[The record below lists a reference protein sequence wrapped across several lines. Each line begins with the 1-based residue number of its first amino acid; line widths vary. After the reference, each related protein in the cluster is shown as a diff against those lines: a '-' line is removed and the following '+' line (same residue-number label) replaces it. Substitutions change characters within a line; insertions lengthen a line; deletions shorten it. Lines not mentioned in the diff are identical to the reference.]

1 MFYFIYKSQNNSHFT
16 SYDIFH
22 CSHWSKG
29 DQISSECG
37 LSVEVK
43 TGKNYDIDYYCIEV
57 KELINEVRVAIQHV
71 DVRIVDDHVDEFNYP
86 LNERNRYDDS
96 VVPKNVQLC

>member
-1 MFYFIYKSQNNSHFT
+1 MFYFIFKAQNDSHFT

-57 KELINEVRVAIQHV
+57 KELINEVRIAI
-71 DVRIVDDHVDEFNYP
+71 
-86 LNERNRYDDS
+86 
-96 VVPKNVQLC
+96 